1 MLNGLS
7 ARTIVAAIIASFA
20 WFATAAA
27 AAFFDNGP
35 PDGKMAM
42 ATRPESAGKI
52 EIEAADDFILNVNTS
67 IDSATFTG
75 IITGTAPTIG
85 QVRVEIYRVFP
96 VDSANPPDGRVPTRV
111 NSPSDVEFVD
121 RDTAAGNLSFTRTTL
136 ATTFTAANSVLS
148 GINPIPNQT
157 TGGEGPVTGM
167 EVQLNV
173 TFTSPFVLPAD
184 HYFFVPQVQVTGGEF
199 FWLSAP
205 RPNTLT
211 PFNPDLQA
219 WMRNA
224 SLDPDWLRVG
234 TDIVGGASPPTFN
247 ASFSLTGE
255 PISLL
260 AAVLPSS
267 RSVQVPTP
275 ATAFA
280 TIINTSGANASNCAP
295 APLTS
300 VPATFGYQ
308 TTDPVTNQVTGT
320 PNTPVGIANGASQ
333 SFVFALTPTAP
344 VTPTLVALSF
354 DCTGLAAAPSIPGV
368 NTLLYSASAT
378 PGPDVIALAATPMND
393 GIMHVPG
400 NTGSSA
406 IAVATI
412 NIGATSVITASANT
426 GAAALP
432 LQIKICQ
439 TNPANSVCMSP
450 PANSVMTTIN
460 ANGTPTFGVFA
471 AANGLVPFLPASNRI
486 FVQFT
491 DNAGAVRGS
500 TSVAVSTQ

>member
-1 MLNGLS
+1 MPNGLY
-7 ARTIVAAIIASFA
+7 ARTIAAAIVTFFA
-20 WFATAAA
+20 WSATAGA

-42 ATRPESAGKI
+42 AARPGSAGQI
-52 EIEAADDFILNVNTS
+52 EIEAGDDFLLNSNTS

-75 IITGTAPTIG
+75 IITGAAPTIAD
-85 QVRVEIYRVFP
+85 VRVEIYRVFP

-111 NSPSDVEFVD
+111 NSPSDIEFVD
-121 RDTAAGNLSFTRTTL
+121 RDTASGNLSFTTTTL
-136 ATTFTAANSVLS
+136 AATFTAANSVLN

-157 TGGEGPVTGM
+157 TNGEGPVTGK
-167 EVQLNV
+167 EVQFNV

-184 HYFFVPQVQVTGGEF
+184 HYFFVPQVQVTGGQF

-219 WMRNA
+219 WIRNTN
-224 SLDPDWLRVG
+224 LQPDWLRVG
-234 TDIVGGASPPTFN
+234 TDIVGGTSPPTFN

-280 TIINTSGANASNCAP
+280 TIINTSGATASSCAP
-295 APLTS
+295 GPLTS
-300 VPATFGYQ
+300 VPATFSYQ
-308 TTDPVTNQVTGT
+308 TTNPMTNQVTGT
-320 PNTPVGIANGASQ
+320 PNTPVSIANGASQ
-333 SFVFALTPTAP
+333 SFVFALTPTAA
-344 VTPTLVALSF
+344 VAPTLIALSF

-368 NTLLYSASAT
+368 NTLLYSASTT

-393 GIMHVPG
+393 GIMHIPG
-400 NTGSSA
+400 NIGSSA

-426 GAAALP
+426 GAAVLP
-432 LQIKICQ
+432 LQITICQ
-439 TNPANSVCMSP
+439 TNPTNSVCMLP
-450 PANSVMTTIN
+450 PASSVMTTISGN
-460 ANGTPTFGVFA
+460 STPTFAVFA
-471 AANGLVPFLPASNRI
+471 AANGLVAFSPASNRI
-486 FVQFT
+486 FVQFA
-491 DNAGAVRGS
+491 DNMGAVRGS